1 MFVLFCAGPCPPAP
15 APRSESSVSPEKVS
29 GPGPLSPA
37 SQLSSWSIPRR
48 RRAVAQWHR
57 PAASYWSEL
66 ANSRLWLVEGLW
78 AGALIA
84 LPHHHSVCDGK
95 CQTVATPPTSGPEPP
110 LAPLSSH
117 KTRVTREWALKPQP
131 GDHSA
136 PMTDNSWSHPE
147 PSLSL
152 DIAISDRQYVL
163 MFSVLLDQSDCLQC
177 WSIWASDSPVQ
188 LFKIATVRLKIFLN
202 ELNCTFPAEVQFSAF
217 LVYLMWHLML
227 FWLWILDRFCAAEIV
242 LFGLMS
248 ELEVKSVQIYAN
260 LNCCLPFYPKLTLAE

>member
-1 MFVLFCAGPCPPAP
+1 MQTSDTDAGITSHAGHDYLCIYLILFPTVPISLSSSYKFHISVHHTNLNYINFYISIQILFETFHSNLLTPKPKYEYQNVVFVLFCAGPCPP

-29 GPGPLSPA
+29 GPEPLAPA

-48 RRAVAQWHR
+48 RRAVAQWHNQ
-57 PAASYWSEL
+57 AASHWSEL

-131 GDHSA
+131 
-136 PMTDNSWSHPE
+136 MTDNSWSHPE

-152 DIAISDRQYVL
+152 DIAISDRQYVV
-163 MFSVLLDQSDCLQC
+163 MFYVLLDQSDCLQG

-188 LFKIATVRLKIFLN
+188 LFKIATLQL
-202 ELNCTFPAEVQFSAF
+202 S
-217 LVYLMWHLML
+217 
-227 FWLWILDRFCAAEIV
+227 D
-242 LFGLMS
+242 
-248 ELEVKSVQIYAN
+248 
-260 LNCCLPFYPKLTLAE
+260 